1 MKSTAELILTLPQ
14 NSLHFIYLF
23 SFLLVPEYVSPTG
36 AGLQHEDADLHVI
49 CGIFKLRF
57 SSSSS
62 SSYSSSSSDVGDSV
76 GNDVKETSNERVVS
90 DVTLFG
96 GYIHF

>member
-62 SSYSSSSSDVGDSV
+62 SSYSSYSSDVGDSV